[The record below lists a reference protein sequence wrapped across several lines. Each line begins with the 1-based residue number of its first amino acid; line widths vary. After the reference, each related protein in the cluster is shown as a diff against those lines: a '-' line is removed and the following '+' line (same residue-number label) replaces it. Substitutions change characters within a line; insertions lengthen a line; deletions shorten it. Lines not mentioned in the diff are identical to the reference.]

1 MTPSRPKPETN
12 IRWPILRSGVNCG
25 AEKHEVI
32 VAVQRKYLRQEY
44 MHQVILAGAED
55 NGGLGMSLP
64 VQKRDW
70 MTQEYP

>member
-1 MTPSRPKPETN
+1 LGPS
-12 IRWPILRSGVNCG
+12 VNCG
-25 AEKHEVI
+25 PEKHEMI
-32 VAVQRKYLRQEY
+32 VAVHRKYLCQEY
-44 MHQVILAGAED
+44 LCQVILAGAED